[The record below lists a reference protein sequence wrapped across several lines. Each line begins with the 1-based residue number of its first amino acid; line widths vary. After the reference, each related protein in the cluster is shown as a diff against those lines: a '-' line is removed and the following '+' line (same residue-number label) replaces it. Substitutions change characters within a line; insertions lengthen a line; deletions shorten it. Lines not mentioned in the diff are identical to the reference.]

1 MNAQYDKFEQL
12 VFDAQLSVAI
22 LGNPETADFEL
33 VDLSTP
39 GPLSE
44 DQLSR
49 ARRMHFV
56 GVFAIVGC
64 IPRTA
69 LALPLDDAT
78 YTALSAAFVRHIEV
92 RANAELEAQFLT
104 RLFALEDTRN

>member
-12 VFDAQLSVAI
+12 VFDAELAVAV

-44 DQLSR
+44 DQLRR
-49 ARRMHFV
+49 ARRMSFV
-56 GVFAIVGC
+56 GVLAIVKC

-69 LALPLDDAT
+69 FDTPLDDAAL
-78 YTALSAAFVRHIEV
+78 TALGEAFVRHIEV